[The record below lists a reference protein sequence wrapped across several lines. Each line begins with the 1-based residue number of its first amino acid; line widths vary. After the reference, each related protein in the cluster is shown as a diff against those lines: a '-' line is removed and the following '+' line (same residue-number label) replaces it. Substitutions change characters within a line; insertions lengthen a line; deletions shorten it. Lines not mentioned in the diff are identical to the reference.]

1 MVVSERLSPSE
12 LIGMVNVALP
22 PSSKGEDPAV
32 TPSTP
37 TTTVRIPRSEQDLET
52 RMAKALA
59 HPLRAKVLNRL
70 NEGVASPNELSRELG
85 EPLGNVSYHVK
96 ALLELGCIEL
106 VDTAQRRGAIEHY
119 YRALT
124 RARLDESAFK
134 KLPASIRGEL
144 SGAIIEDAIGDIAK
158 AFKAGTFDARDDRHA
173 SSTHLVLDERAW
185 GELAEHLNQLAE
197 RAAEL
202 QEQSAKR
209 LKGKAGGDEV
219 ATSLVVAA
227 YQSAS

>member
-1 MVVSERLSPSE
+1 M
-12 LIGMVNVALP
+12 
-22 PSSKGEDPAV
+22 

-37 TTTVRIPRSEQDLET
+37 TTTVRVPRSEQDLET

-59 HPLRAKVLNRL
+59 HPLRARVLARL
-70 NEGVASPNELSRELG
+70 NERVASPNELSRELG

-124 RARLDESAFK
+124 RARLDESAFR

-144 SGAIIEDAIGDIAK
+144 SAVAVEEAIADMAK
-158 AFKAGTFDARDDRHA
+158 AFKAGTFDARTDRHA
-173 SSTHLVLDERAW
+173 SWTRLVLDEQAW
-185 GELAEHLNQLAE
+185 GELAEELARVLD
-197 RAAEL
+197 RALEL
-202 QEQSAKR
+202 QAESAGR
-209 LKGKAGGDEV
+209 LQDDQAGGEEV
-219 ATSLVVAA
+219 VTSLVVAA
-227 YQSAS
+227 YEAAPPR

>member
-1 MVVSERLSPSE
+1 M
-12 LIGMVNVALP
+12 
-22 PSSKGEDPAV
+22 

-37 TTTVRIPRSEQDLET
+37 STTVRVPRSEQDLET

-59 HPLRAKVLNRL
+59 HPLRARVLALL
-70 NEGVASPNELSRELG
+70 NERVASPNELARELG

-119 YRALT
+119 YRAPT

-144 SGAIIEDAIGDIAK
+144 SGETMERGIADVAK

-173 SSTHLVLDERAW
+173 SFTRLVLDERAW
-185 GELAEHLNQLAE
+185 GELTEQLAALVE
-197 RAAEL
+197 RATEL
-202 QEQSAKR
+202 AAQSAKR
-209 LKGKAGGDEV
+209 LADGRSGGDQV
-219 ATSLVVAA
+219 DASLLAA
-227 YQSAS
+227 LYESAPER

>member
-1 MVVSERLSPSE
+1 MRPSPLSKENNRP
-12 LIGMVNVALP
+12 VA
-22 PSSKGEDPAV
+22 
-32 TPSTP
+32 PSTS
-37 TTTVRIPRSEQDLET
+37 TTTVRGPRSEQDLET

-59 HPLRAKVLNRL
+59 HPLRARVLALL
-70 NEGVASPNELSRELG
+70 NERVASPNELARELG

-144 SGAIIEDAIGDIAK
+144 SGETMEKGIADVAK
-158 AFKAGTFDARDDRHA
+158 AFKAGTFDARADRHA
-173 SSTHLVLDERAW
+173 SFTRLSLDEQGWR
-185 GELAEHLNQLAE
+185 ELTEQMNALVE
-197 RAAEL
+197 RASEIAA
-202 QEQSAKR
+202 QSAKR
-209 LKGKAGGDEV
+209 LADDRSGGEPV
-219 ATSLVVAA
+219 TASLLAAA
-227 YQSAS
+227 YEAAPER

>member
-1 MVVSERLSPSE
+1 
-12 LIGMVNVALP
+12 
-22 PSSKGEDPAV
+22 
-32 TPSTP
+32 
-37 TTTVRIPRSEQDLET
+37 
-52 RMAKALA
+52 MAKALA

-144 SGAIIEDAIGDIAK
+144 SGAVVEEAIGDIAK
-158 AFKAGTFDARDDRHA
+158 AFKAGTFDAREDRHA
-173 SSTHLVLDERAW
+173 SFNDLVLDEQAW
-185 GELAEHLNQLAE
+185 GELAEQLNQVVARAGELAE
-197 RAAEL
+197 E
-202 QEQSAKR
+202 SAKR
-209 LKGKAGGDEV
+209 LKDKGGDEV
-219 ATSLVVAA
+219 KASLVIAA

>member
-1 MVVSERLSPSE
+1 
-12 LIGMVNVALP
+12 
-22 PSSKGEDPAV
+22 
-32 TPSTP
+32 
-37 TTTVRIPRSEQDLET
+37 
-52 RMAKALA
+52 MAKALA

-144 SGAIIEDAIGDIAK
+144 SGAVIEEAIGDIAK
-158 AFKAGTFDARDDRHA
+158 AFKAGTFDAREDRHA
-173 SSTHLVLDERAW
+173 SSERLVLDEQAW
-185 GELAEHLNQLAE
+185 GELTTQLTALVE
-197 RAAEL
+197 RAGEL

-209 LKGKAGGDEV
+209 LKDGKSGGDEV
-219 ATSLVVAA
+219 ATSLVIAA
-227 YQSAS
+227 YQSA

>member
-1 MVVSERLSPSE
+1 
-12 LIGMVNVALP
+12 
-22 PSSKGEDPAV
+22 
-32 TPSTP
+32 
-37 TTTVRIPRSEQDLET
+37 
-52 RMAKALA
+52 MAKALA

-144 SGAIIEDAIGDIAK
+144 SGAVVEEAIADIAK
-158 AFKAGTFDARDDRHA
+158 AFKGGTVDAREDRHA
-173 SSTHLVLDERAW
+173 SFDALVLDEQAWSELAEQLNQLVARA
-185 GELAEHLNQLAE
+185 GELADA
-197 RAAEL
+197 
-202 QEQSAKR
+202 SAKR
-209 LKGKAGGDEV
+209 LKDKGGDEV
-219 ATSLVVAA
+219 NVSLFIAA
-227 YQSAS
+227 YQSAT

>member
-1 MVVSERLSPSE
+1 M
-12 LIGMVNVALP
+12 
-22 PSSKGEDPAV
+22 

-59 HPLRAKVLNRL
+59 HPLRAKVLMRL

-119 YRALT
+119 YRALA

-144 SGAIIEDAIGDIAK
+144 SGAVIEEAIGDIAQ

-173 SSTHLVLDERAW
+173 SCNRLVLDERAW
-185 GELAEHLNQLAE
+185 GELAEQLNQLVA
-197 RAAEL
+197 RAGDL
-202 QEQSAKR
+202 QEQSAERIKQ
-209 LKGKAGGDEV
+209 GNSGGEQVD
-219 ATSLVVAA
+219 TSLVIAA
-227 YQSAS
+227 YPSASDA